1 MIKSHKLLEIYKNR
15 TLPISIA
22 TGILI
27 FIAFHFLKLLNPL
40 KVITESFVSH
50 FVPLLVFS
58 MQFFTFCKIDPKQMK
73 IKKWHLM
80 LVAL

>member
-1 MIKSHKLLEIYKNR
+1 MIKSHKLLEIYKNWP
-15 TLPISIA
+15 LPISIA

-50 FVPLLVFS
+50 FIPLLVFS
-58 MQFFTFCKIDPKQMK
+58 MLFLRSAKLIPNR
-73 IKKWHLM
+73 
-80 LVAL
+80 